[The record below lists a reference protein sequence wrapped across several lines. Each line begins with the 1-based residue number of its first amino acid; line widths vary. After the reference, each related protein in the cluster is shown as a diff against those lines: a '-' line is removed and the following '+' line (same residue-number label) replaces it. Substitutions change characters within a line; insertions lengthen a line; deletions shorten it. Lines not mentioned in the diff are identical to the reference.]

1 VVVNVKSIF
10 AKMKLHYYILT
21 LILVIILF
29 IFEGARPTHHV
40 LDSPLIYGYLGHI
53 FLLAFTFFISMYF
66 GITKTYKKWLYP
78 IYVVLFIYVVV
89 PYIALIFINQPAV
102 TRYFLSAGFL
112 VYGFIFVFLPHIIA
126 PLLGMGLGC
135 LINKVRKWG

>member
-1 VVVNVKSIF
+1 MKFIF
-10 AKMKLHYYILT
+10 VKMKLHYYILT
-21 LILVIILF
+21 LVLVIILF

-53 FLLAFTFFISMYF
+53 FLLALTFIVSMYL

-78 IYVVLFIYVVV
+78 ICVVLFIYTVV

-112 VYGFIFVFLPHIIA
+112 FYGFIFVFLPHIII
-126 PLLGMGLGC
+126 PLLGMGLGS
-135 LINKVRKWG
+135 LIYKVGKRGAK